1 MLLIIFVLSL
11 FLLVEVMMGQ
21 VKKEED
27 EYRPIPYTQ
36 KDRDLLIKLDE
47 RTKYLEQLIN
57 ERTNYLNE
65 RTKYLEQLINE
76 RTDNLQKQIDDLR
89 DDLDDLREDMKWQF
103 GVLFTL
109 IVALFGFIIWDR
121 RTFMKPFE
129 EKVISLNEETKNIKE
144 KVQLN
149 ERLLQ
154 ALREL
159 SLKDE
164 KLREILKQFNLL

>member
-1 MLLIIFVLSL
+1 MRESLIVLSL

-65 RTKYLEQLINE
+65 RI
-76 RTDNLQKQIDDLR
+76 DNLQKQIDG
-89 DDLDDLREDMKWQF
+89 LREDMKWQF

-109 IVALFGFIIWDR
+109 VVALFGFIIWDR
-121 RTFMKPFE
+121 RTFMKPLE

-159 SLKDE
+159 SLTDE

>member
-1 MLLIIFVLSL
+1 
-11 FLLVEVMMGQ
+11 MMGQ

-57 ERTNYLNE
+57 ERT
-65 RTKYLEQLINE
+65 
-76 RTDNLQKQIDDLR
+76 DNLQKQIDDLR
-89 DDLDDLREDMKWQF
+89 DDLREDMKWQF

-109 IVALFGFIIWDR
+109 VVALFGFIIWDR
-121 RTFMKPFE
+121 RTFMKPLE

>member
-1 MLLIIFVLSL
+1 MRESLIVLSL

-47 RTKYLEQLIN
+47 RTNYLEQLIN

-65 RTKYLEQLINE
+65 RI
-76 RTDNLQKQIDDLR
+76 DNLQKQIDDLR
-89 DDLDDLREDMKWQF
+89 EDIKWQF

-121 RTFMKPFE
+121 RTFMKPLE

-144 KVQLN
+144 KMQLN

>member
-1 MLLIIFVLSL
+1 MRESLILLSL

-57 ERTNYLNE
+57 ERT
-65 RTKYLEQLINE
+65 
-76 RTDNLQKQIDDLR
+76 DNLQKQIDDLR
-89 DDLDDLREDMKWQF
+89 DDLREDMKWQF

-121 RTFMKPFE
+121 RTFMKPLE

>member
-1 MLLIIFVLSL
+1 MRESLIVLSL

-47 RTKYLEQLIN
+47 RTNYLEQLIN

-65 RTKYLEQLINE
+65 RI
-76 RTDNLQKQIDDLR
+76 DNLQKQIDDLR
-89 DDLDDLREDMKWQF
+89 EDIKWQF

-121 RTFMKPFE
+121 RTFMKPLE

-144 KVQLN
+144 KMQLN

-159 SLKDE
+159 SLTDE

>member
-1 MLLIIFVLSL
+1 MRFKVLL
-11 FLLVEVMMGQ
+11 FLVANLIAFRLSYAVTHTN
-21 VKKEED
+21 D
-27 EYRPIPYTQ
+27 SLAEYRPIPYTQ

-65 RTKYLEQLINE
+65 RI
-76 RTDNLQKQIDDLR
+76 DNLQKQI
-89 DDLDDLREDMKWQF
+89 DDLREDMKWQF

-121 RTFMKPFE
+121 RTFMKPLE

>member
-1 MLLIIFVLSL
+1 MKESLILLSL

-21 VKKEED
+21 VKKEEE

-57 ERTNYLNE
+57 ERT
-65 RTKYLEQLINE
+65 
-76 RTDNLQKQIDDLR
+76 DNLQKQIDN
-89 DDLDDLREDMKWQF
+89 LREDMKWQF

-121 RTFMKPFE
+121 RTFMKPLE

>member
-1 MLLIIFVLSL
+1 MRESLIVLSL

-65 RTKYLEQLINE
+65 RI
-76 RTDNLQKQIDDLR
+76 DNLQKQIDDLK
-89 DDLDDLREDMKWQF
+89 EDMKWQF

-121 RTFMKPFE
+121 RTFMKPLE

-159 SLKDE
+159 SLTDK

>member
-1 MLLIIFVLSL
+1 MMRLKVLLFIVANLIAFRLSYAVTHTNDSL
-11 FLLVEVMMGQ
+11 A
-21 VKKEED
+21 

-65 RTKYLEQLINE
+65 RI
-76 RTDNLQKQIDDLR
+76 DNLQKQI
-89 DDLDDLREDMKWQF
+89 DDLREDMKWQF

-121 RTFMKPFE
+121 RTFMKPLE

>member
-1 MLLIIFVLSL
+1 MRESLIVLSL

-65 RTKYLEQLINE
+65 RI
-76 RTDNLQKQIDDLR
+76 DNLQKQIDG
-89 DDLDDLREDMKWQF
+89 LREDMKWQF

-121 RTFMKPFE
+121 RTFMKPLE

-144 KVQLN
+144 KMQLN

>member
-1 MLLIIFVLSL
+1 MRESLIVLSL

-21 VKKEED
+21 VKREED

-57 ERTNYLNE
+57 ERT
-65 RTKYLEQLINE
+65 
-76 RTDNLQKQIDDLR
+76 DNLQKQIDN
-89 DDLDDLREDMKWQF
+89 LREDMKWQF

-121 RTFMKPFE
+121 RTFMKPLE

>member
-1 MLLIIFVLSL
+1 MRESLIVLSL

-76 RTDNLQKQIDDLR
+76 RTDNLQKQIDDLK
-89 DDLDDLREDMKWQF
+89 EDMKWQF

-109 IVALFGFIIWDR
+109 VVALFGFIIWDR
-121 RTFMKPFE
+121 RTFMKPLE

-144 KVQLN
+144 KMQLN

-159 SLKDE
+159 SLTDE

>member
-1 MLLIIFVLSL
+1 MRESLIVLSL

-57 ERTNYLNE
+57 ERT
-65 RTKYLEQLINE
+65 
-76 RTDNLQKQIDDLR
+76 DNLQKQIDN
-89 DDLDDLREDMKWQF
+89 LREDMKWQF

-121 RTFMKPFE
+121 RTFMKPLE

>member
-1 MLLIIFVLSL
+1 MRESLILLSL

-65 RTKYLEQLINE
+65 RI
-76 RTDNLQKQIDDLR
+76 DNLQKQIDDLR
-89 DDLDDLREDMKWQF
+89 DDLREDMKWQF

-121 RTFMKPFE
+121 RTFMKPLE

-144 KVQLN
+144 KMQLN

-159 SLKDE
+159 SLTDE

>member
-1 MLLIIFVLSL
+1 MRLKVWL
-11 FLLVEVMMGQ
+11 FLVANLIAFRLSYAVTHTN
-21 VKKEED
+21 D
-27 EYRPIPYTQ
+27 SLAEYRPIPYTQ

-65 RTKYLEQLINE
+65 RI
-76 RTDNLQKQIDDLR
+76 DNLQKQI
-89 DDLDDLREDMKWQF
+89 DDLREDMKWQF

-121 RTFMKPFE
+121 RTFMKPLE

>member
-1 MLLIIFVLSL
+1 MPIRVLMISFYFLNIFYFCASNNYTFTRDSLL
-11 FLLVEVMMGQ
+11 
-21 VKKEED
+21 

-47 RTKYLEQLIN
+47 RTQYLE
-57 ERTNYLNE
+57 
-65 RTKYLEQLINE
+65 KLINE
-76 RTDNLQKQIDDLR
+76 RTDNLQKQIDDLK
-89 DDLDDLREDMKWQF
+89 EEMKWQF
-103 GVLFTL
+103 GVLFSL

-121 RTFMKPFE
+121 RTFMKPLE
-129 EKVISLNEETKNIKE
+129 ERVISLNEETKNIKE

-149 ERLLQ
+149 ERLIQ

-164 KLREILKQFNLL
+164 KLREVLKQFNLL

>member
-1 MLLIIFVLSL
+1 MKKGIVIIGFILIIDT
-11 FLLVEVMMGQ
+11 LLGQ
-21 VKKEED
+21 DKISKESN

-47 RTKYLEQLIN
+47 RTQYLEKLIDERTQYLEKLIN
-57 ERTNYLNE
+57 ERTQKMDA
-65 RTKYLEQLINE
+65 RI
-76 RTDNLQKQIDDLR
+76 DHLQKQIDDLK
-89 DDLDDLREDMKWQF
+89 EEMKWQF
-103 GVLFTL
+103 GVLFSL

-121 RTFMKPFE
+121 RTFMKPLE
-129 EKVISLNEETKNIKE
+129 ERVISLNEETKNIKE